1 MKIIRCVLK
10 KSLISMKKRY
20 IYIYIIPIIYD
31 PTLSSI
37 TDKKSS
43 ESNSNITSH
52 LLSVVRQTAAHGHLR
67 PKFRYDLDLNLDTTW
82 PLKSHSWLCPKIWY
96 RQILWFPI
104 HFFFWDPSSNTSTPK
119 SMAFLVIYSNSIP
132 SDPHCIPLNH
142 HLLFKALTRLPGLQD
157 GGYCGYRC

>member
-1 MKIIRCVLK
+1 MSWSRPGI
-10 KSLISMKKRY
+10 SLIWDDCTHPSHPAWEAIEERCHLDQTDHENHTLCFEKIADQYEKKV
-20 IYIYIIPIIYD
+20 YIYIIPIIYD

-96 RQILWFPI
+96 RQIFWFPI
-104 HFFFWDPSSNTSTPK
+104 HFFLGPIFQHKHTQK
-119 SMAFLVIYSNSIP
+119 YGIL
-132 SDPHCIPLNH
+132 
-142 HLLFKALTRLPGLQD
+142 
-157 GGYCGYRC
+157 GYIFQ